1 MTHLFSALLEQS
13 LTACWVIP
21 AVLLLRFCLKKAPK
35 RVTNLLWLVVAFRL
49 ICPVSF
55 ESNLSLVTQA
65 QNLSHA
71 AAELRDEIEAYRPV
85 DTQPTVTLPEDIV
98 FDNPVTPT
106 EPVWP
111 ENPALPIIPESP
123 EAPEIVIP
131 PVETPREQPFIS
143 RQLVLRAGCGIWLAG
158 VAAMALFGLI
168 STRQWRK
175 RVQTAVRCED
185 GLWRSESVESPFI
198 LGVLRPKIYLP
209 FVLPFG
215 AESHVIAHEQA
226 HLKRRDPLWK
236 CFAFALLAVYWF
248 HPLVWV
254 SYFLF
259 CRDIEL
265 ACDQQVTRYLDA
277 EGKKAY
283 SRALL
288 ACTVSR
294 DPLLCPLSFG
304 EVGVKARVKAVLR
317 KNPSKVFVFTA
328 LVLCTILIICCAANP
343 KEEHPWDEAY
353 RQTLEDLLK
362 QYGANEDYGL
372 QSVTT
377 LDLWEDGVP
386 ELLVVRKVDETV
398 HSEAVTTLMIYEYT
412 GGEAVLR
419 YDASFS
425 KTSGNTEILW
435 NRAEVGVR
443 FMVFTE
449 LTDKADY
456 PNVQKAQVITVSNPI
471 PDDWSVSSRLYN
483 QMEDGRWIDHGHSS
497 GYEARILDEAEV
509 TALFSDI
516 ESLMGLDWQKF
527 LKENWGAV
535 SYQYIFAEALTQ
547 LNKDRR
553 YEPRYTE
560 LVDFDLDGIPEM
572 ITTMGDRIYVYFC
585 DLENGTYDL
594 TRTIDVGGPYGQPDN
609 HIYALNIVQGKPTL
623 IVHGTLTSMEFIQ
636 AFTWGDGNMAHGG
649 NVRLFTAKGDGT
661 GLRSNLTD
669 HETWHEK
676 DGNRITD
683 PEEYERLRAEL
694 LQDAVEY
701 DLDYL
706 SPSLS
711 NSGYTNIEQLY
722 ACDYPLFQFPTEP
735 DMSKVYAPVLRALI
749 GQYDFF
755 DAGDGT
761 LPVLGLKYAGL
772 YDLGGDETPELV
784 TLVNTKDED
793 NVLHMTLRVHNTYSG
808 NAQIVYQTELGS
820 RHMQTD
826 VSYSFAVKDGLLVTY
841 HSPSEWYEEEI
852 HVVTRLGGTMYEP
865 ELTVYHAVATGE
877 DGKLEQYFI
886 DNEPVSAGHYGHTLY
901 NVMNGTMEIDAC
913 WDVAPASKADLE
925 AFLAKMKVV
934 LHEDPPVGYGETAA
948 EAHHSMLSGLMTVHG
963 TTPDGIV
970 GATIVD
976 LEQDGVPELLVQH
989 GMALEL
995 YRYEKN
1001 HSRLI
1006 WNGNIGVRFGQTDA
1020 SYEYII
1026 TTHIDT
1032 FCIIIHD
1039 SKDAWMEEVWRVIT
1053 LENGVIHEK
1062 ELRAWAEA
1070 DTSFLPERDNLIHFS
1085 IDGVEVPEKRY
1096 YYQLIDYIDGGMAVS
1111 AVHPY
1116 ARPNSGEYMADLLNQ
1131 LAAGNLPEIG
1141 DSEHRAI
1148 AWWLM
1153 ANNDG
1158 EPLDEQ
1164 TALKFGAAKREFPAE
1179 PPIRCEEGSVFMWN
1193 EPYDFCRYVQ
1203 NGGEEWLILAYREE
1217 RTEIARGTAYHVNKN
1232 GYLTAV
1238 EKDLVLDT
1246 FRATLVGD
1254 FDGQTLVH
1262 RRYHTDCYSGMDGCQ
1277 DCFRSDLIL
1286 WNAERTEYVK
1296 LMENEPLAELFTVIS
1311 RDERWVY
1318 VTYQTGPA
1326 HSEYNQQTTLRINL
1340 EEKTCV
1346 QVGREGLTDSPN
1358 VLMTNYP
1365 HVDDPYTAPLHA
1377 VMDNASTALLPQAWD
1392 ERQLWLALEF
1402 PDREHW
1408 TLYRNGQTVYGV
1420 NRDGQT
1426 KRLDPVC
1433 IELIEAMGMEHVW
1446 GTMWDYARQLHR
1458 PTGFVLKI
1466 DGQPVAVDSDFAMLD
1481 WFGANHSPMLD
1492 VEQLGE
1498 LLNVPVEAADD
1509 AIRTQPEGLRASLG
1523 FYDTWITVTDGK
1535 QSSEVQCF
1543 YNPATFEGRHYVPA
1557 DALQGLFSVAM
1568 TWSEQNDVWTLELT
1582 TLPTLKAMAADAAA
1596 QLGAVYTPRGPME
1609 DRLMVGYQTV
1619 VDYGGGQALMN
1630 FLPDLNRPIFA
1641 LGPVLHKMTML
1652 DRGYLRTYESNGKV
1666 TQSLY
1671 AQAISSETIPLE
1683 YDEITCIDQRVQLYS
1698 LKKNGKYGFA
1708 FIPWGNYTAT
1718 VSPCR
1723 WEKPMSITEMCG
1735 ALASYNATGEW

>member
-1 MTHLFSALLEQS
+1 MTHLFSVLLEQS

-49 ICPVSF
+49 VCPVSF
-55 ESNLSLVTQA
+55 ESNVSLVTQA

-1116 ARPNSGEYMADLLNQ
+1116 ARPNSDEYMADLLNQ